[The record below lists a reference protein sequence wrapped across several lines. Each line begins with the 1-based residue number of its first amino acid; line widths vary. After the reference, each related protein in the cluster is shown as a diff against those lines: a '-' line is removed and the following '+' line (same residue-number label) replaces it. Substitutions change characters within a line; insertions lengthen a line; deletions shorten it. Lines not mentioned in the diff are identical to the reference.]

1 MSITIKSNL
10 QRWLLGE
17 KLNYLV
23 CETSERSER
32 AVKFLEDNGLSR
44 LSFIVAEKIPD
55 FIENPMKSV

>member
-1 MSITIKSNL
+1 L